1 MNAILYV
8 DSCNIWCNSPI
19 KAVRSH
25 AAGLQMRPVLQLPT
39 DIVSLAEPRLS
50 KAERHERIVSELNAS
65 PTIRAS
71 ELASAL
77 GVSHETIRRD
87 LMELNDQGLIN
98 RTYGGAARPFAFE
111 APIHERLRFKINER
125 QRIGGA
131 VCKLFAE
138 NEVILLGAGA
148 TTNHVARCMAAR
160 CRNLTVI
167 THDFGVAEALCH
179 NPTIRTLFLAGRAH
193 PGERYVFGQQTLL
206 GIESFQAN
214 WAVVGASGVDRH
226 GIYDADDEA
235 AAIYRAMTMRGARSV
250 LVADATKFNQ
260 PSLMPFANWQ
270 DIDVFVT
277 DEAPESGLDQAITK
291 SGVKLIVANGA

>member
-1 MNAILYV
+1 MQA
-8 DSCNIWCNSPI
+8 
-19 KAVRSH
+19 
-25 AAGLQMRPVLQLPT
+25 PT
-39 DIVSLAEPRLS
+39 DIAIPPEARLS
-50 KAERHERIVSELNAS
+50 KAKRHERIVSELNAS
-65 PTIRAS
+65 PAIRAS
-71 ELASAL
+71 ELASVL

-111 APIHERLRFKINER
+111 PPIRERLRFRINER
-125 QRIGGA
+125 QRIAAA
-131 VCKLFAE
+131 VCNLFTE

-148 TTNHVARCMAAR
+148 TTNHVARCMSAR

-167 THDFGVAEALCH
+167 THDFAVADALCH
-179 NPTIRTLFLAGRAH
+179 NPTIRVLFLAGRAH
-193 PGERYVFGQQTLL
+193 PGERYVYGHQTLV

-214 WAVVGASGVDRH
+214 WAVVGASGIDRH
-226 GIYDADDEA
+226 GLYDADDEA

-260 PSLMPFANWQ
+260 PSLMPFASWQ

-277 DEAPESGLDQAITK
+277 DEVPESGLHQVIVK
-291 SGVKLIVANGA
+291 SGVELIVANGS